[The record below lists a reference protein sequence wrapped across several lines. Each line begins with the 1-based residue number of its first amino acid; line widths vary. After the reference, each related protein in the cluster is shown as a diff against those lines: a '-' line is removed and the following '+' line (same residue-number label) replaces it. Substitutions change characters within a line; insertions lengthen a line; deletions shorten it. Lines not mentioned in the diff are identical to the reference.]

1 MILMKSLDEVSKVP
15 WALELL
21 LYKTQNVK
29 RADFQRAFGPRVL

>member
-29 RADFQRAFGPRVL
+29 SRLSACVWT